1 MPALPNPQ
9 AASRVDVIPLHT
21 AVQGRVRFRVPGLRN
36 GPTLARI
43 LERGLLSAPGVAQ
56 VFASPQTGNVLVL
69 HDESTSI
76 PELTQRIAGLLR
88 GEIVLEED
96 DNPSPHQWHTIDAK
110 QVANALGTCPR
121 RGLSR
126 KEAEQRLLNGGT
138 NSIPSLNGR
147 SDWSILVDQFQGLPV
162 ALLAGAAVLSL
173 ATGGLLEAGAILAV
187 VGLNAAIG
195 FTVERRSEQ
204 TIGQLGAPGDQTT
217 RVVRSGKET
226 EVRVTTIVPGDV
238 IRLQRGSV
246 VPADGRLVSAEML
259 MISEATLTG
268 ESQPVRKL
276 AKPLGEAN
284 LPLADRRNM
293 VYRGTIVTG
302 GSGAAVVVATGRYTE
317 MGRIQRL
324 LGATAPPDTPSV
336 LQMRELG
343 RQLFWV
349 TLGATGLIFGTG
361 VLRRLTLL
369 QLVRSSLAIAVAAV
383 PEGLPVVATTTL
395 ALAVEKMRRQ
405 GILVR
410 RLEAIE
416 TLAAVNVICFDKT
429 GTLTH
434 GTMSLDSVAMGDRLW
449 RCRDGTLSNG
459 DVLPDREGNQVR
471 LMLSMVSLCSDAE
484 VRRVDRRI
492 EVSGSCT
499 EAALV
504 EAALANGIDV
514 SRLRRDR
521 PRCSVQHRSE
531 AYRFMVSL
539 HDAPAGALT
548 AVKGSPVDVLGRCRW
563 EMQSNGRRRLLNPS
577 RRREIEALN
586 HRLAEKGLRI
596 LGVAYLQTDKP
607 VDGADLQ
614 PREVCNLVWLGLVAL
629 SDPVRS
635 DVRTLMQKLHRAGI
649 QTLMLTGD
657 QRCTA
662 HTIGN
667 EVGLSGDLSI
677 EVVDGAELDQLGAAE
692 LASVAR
698 RAHVF
703 ARITPSQK
711 LRIVQS
717 LQHTGAV
724 VAMVGDGINDSPA
737 LRVANVGLAIG
748 RNGNAA
754 AREVADVF
762 FANDRLGMLPDAIA
776 CGRATYANLR
786 KALHYILSTNTSE
799 ILLVLAATGAG
810 FGPILTP
817 VQLLWINLV
826 SDVLPGIGLA
836 MGDQG
841 PSVMDN
847 APIAA
852 DESILQRSDVGRI
865 AREAGLITAG
875 AFGSGLLGAAR
886 YGVGSTQVST
896 AAFGSLVTG
905 QLLHALTYA
914 RNGALT
920 PLRLPSNPTLLGI
933 VGGSL
938 ALQALAILVPGFR
951 RMFGVGQVGV
961 TDVAVMLAGGILPYI
976 ANSALGGTTTKRK
989 VEYQTPDA
997 GKVTEEPLE
1006 ASSTDDAAQQTVHT
1020 PDTIRVLTQRAATSS
1035 RHVAS
1040 SSQRQVRRRG
1050 RPRR

>member
-1 MPALPNPQ
+1 
-9 AASRVDVIPLHT
+9 V
-21 AVQGRVRFRVPGLRN
+21 
-36 GPTLARI
+36 AR
-43 LERGLLSAPGVAQ
+43 A
-56 VFASPQTGNVLVL
+56 FASPLTGNVLVF

-76 PELTQRIAGLLR
+76 PELTERIGRLLR
-88 GEIVLEED
+88 CEIALEVD
-96 DNPSPHQWHTIDAK
+96 DDPSPHKWHTIDAK
-110 QVANALGTCPR
+110 QAANALGTCER

-126 KEAEQRLLNGGT
+126 KEAEQRLLEGGA
-138 NSIPSLNGR
+138 NSIPSLNSR

-195 FTVERRSEQ
+195 FTVERRTEQ
-204 TIGQLGAPGDQTT
+204 TIGQLGAPGEQTT
-217 RVVRSGKET
+217 RIVRSGKEM
-226 EVRVTTIVPGDV
+226 EVRTTTIVPGDV
-238 IRLQRGSV
+238 ILLQRGSV
-246 VPADGRLVSAEML
+246 VPADGRLASAEML
-259 MISEATLTG
+259 MMSEAALTG
-268 ESQPVRKL
+268 ESQPVRKS

-302 GSGAAVVVATGRYTE
+302 GSGVAIVVATGRHTE

-324 LGATAPPDTPSV
+324 LSATATPDAPSV

-349 TLGATGLIFGTG
+349 TLGATCLIFGTG
-361 VLRRLTLL
+361 MLRGLALL
-369 QLVRSSLAIAVAAV
+369 QLVRSSLAVAVAAI
-383 PEGLPVVATTTL
+383 PEGLPMVATTTL
-395 ALAVEKMRRQ
+395 ALGVEKMRRQ

-449 RCRDGTLSNG
+449 RCRDGILSIG
-459 DVLPDREGNQVR
+459 DVLPDSKSNQLP
-471 LMLSMVSLCSDAE
+471 LMLSMVSLCSDTE
-484 VRRVDRRI
+484 VCRVDQRI
-492 EVSGSCT
+492 EVSGSST
-499 EAALV
+499 EVALV
-504 EAALANGIDV
+504 EAALANGIDI

-521 PRCSVQHRSE
+521 PRRSVQHRSE

-539 HDAPAGALT
+539 HDAPGGALT
-548 AVKGSPVDVLGRCRW
+548 AVKGSPADVLGRCKW
-563 EMQSNGRRRLLNPS
+563 EMQSNGRRKVLNPS

-586 HRLAEKGLRI
+586 YRLAEKGLRV
-596 LGVAYLQTDKP
+596 LGVAYLQTHKP
-607 VDGADLQ
+607 VDDADLQ

-748 RNGNAA
+748 RNGDAA

-762 FANDRLGMLPDAIA
+762 FANDRLGMLPHAIA
-776 CGRATYANLR
+776 CGRATYSNLR
-786 KALHYILSTNTSE
+786 KALHYLLSTNTSE
-799 ILLVLAATGAG
+799 ILLVLAATAAG
-810 FGPILTP
+810 FGQILTP

-836 MGDQG
+836 MGDPGQ
-841 PSVMDN
+841 SVMDN
-847 APIAA
+847 APISAG
-852 DESILQRSDVGRI
+852 ESILRRSDVGRL

-896 AAFGSLVTG
+896 VTFGSLVTG

-914 RNGALT
+914 DSGALA
-920 PLRLPSNPTLLGI
+920 PLRPPSNPTLLGI

-938 ALQALAILVPGFR
+938 VLQALAMLVPGFR
-951 RMFGVGQVGV
+951 KILGVGQVGV

-976 ANSALGGTTTKRK
+976 ANSALSRTTTKRE

-997 GKVTEEPLE
+997 RTITEE
-1006 ASSTDDAAQQTVHT
+1006 ASSTEDAAEQTVHT
-1020 PDTIRVLTQRAATSS
+1020 SDSIRAVTQRAFVGTGS
-1035 RHVAS
+1035 RHAAS
-1040 SSQRQVRRRG
+1040 SSQRQVRAR